1 MLIFVSE
8 AEHYVEILVDRG
20 ISSRLPDATWQA
32 IVTDFTQRVKRGET
46 LQGFLGCIQACGE
59 HLKQHLPATSERNEL
74 PNHLVILP

>member
-1 MLIFVSE
+1 
-8 AEHYVEILVDRG
+8 
-20 ISSRLPDATWQA
+20 
-32 IVTDFTQRVKRGET
+32 VKRGET